1 MKVGLFFGSFNPI
14 HIGHM
19 IIANIMCETT
29 DLDKVWFVVSP
40 QNPLKRNKNLLH
52 EFDRIQMV
60 EAAIADNYKLKCTDI
75 EFRMPKPSY
84 TVDTM
89 TYLSDK
95 NQDKKFVLIIGE
107 DNFLT
112 FGKWKNYQAIL
123 ENFELYVYPRPGAK
137 QSALIKN
144 SNVKKIKAPVLNISA
159 TFIRS
164 CVSKNQ
170 SIRYLVPDPVAKLID
185 LKCYYKSAAKL

>member
-19 IIANIMCETT
+19 IIANVMCETT

-40 QNPLKRNKNLLH
+40 QNPLKKNRKLLH
-52 EFDRIQMV
+52 EFDRLQMV
-60 EAAIADNYKLKCTDI
+60 EAAIADNYKLKCTDV

-89 TYLSDK
+89 TYLYEK

-107 DNFLT
+107 DNLFT
-112 FGKWKNYQAIL
+112 FDKWKNYLAIL
-123 ENFELYVYPRPGAK
+123 DNFELYVYPRPGAR
-137 QSALIKN
+137 QSELIEHPG
-144 SNVKKIKAPVLNISA
+144 VKKVEAPLLNISA
-159 TFIRS
+159 TFIRAQ
-164 CVSKNQ
+164 VSKSQ
-170 SIRYLVPDPVAKLID
+170 SVRYLVTDPVAELIE
-185 LKCYYKSAAKL
+185 LKGYYK